1 MHRKANKS
9 CMSGIISDQNKF
21 LIVVAGPTGIGKSAQ
36 SMKLARRFDAEIF
49 SADSRQIY
57 KEMTIGTAKPLQ
69 QELNEI
75 RHHFIDE
82 ISVHEPYSVGK
93 YVADFHQRLEKYFL
107 NHDIAVVTGGTGL
120 YINAVLQGIDTF
132 PDVPAEVAIEINKWY
147 HDFGITYIQD
157 QLREHDPEY
166 FHKVDIQNPR
176 RILRALGVVK
186 ASGQPYSSFLGRV
199 AENNIPFHV
208 IQILLELPREILYNQ
223 INNRVDQMLATG
235 LEQEARNLYH
245 HRHLRAL
252 QTVGYTE
259 MFDYIDGKQD
269 LIKAIDLIKQ
279 NSRRYAKRQIT
290 WFKKYGNWICFHPM
304 SDEDIFKH
312 ISDVTGNNI

>member
-1 MHRKANKS
+1 
-9 CMSGIISDQNKF
+9 MSGIISDQNKF
-21 LIVVAGPTGIGKSAQ
+21 LIVIAGPTGIGKSAL

-57 KEMTIGTAKPLQ
+57 KEMTIGTAKPMR

-75 RHHFIDE
+75 KHHFIDE
-82 ISVHEPYSVGK
+82 ISVHEPYSVGR
-93 YVADFHQRLEKYFL
+93 YVFDFHKRLEKYFL
-107 NHDIAVVTGGTGL
+107 IHDIGVVTGGTGL
-120 YINAVLQGIDTF
+120 YINAVLQGIDMF
-132 PDVPAEVAIEINKWY
+132 PDVPEEISVEINKWY
-147 HDFGITYIQD
+147 HDFGITYIQN
-157 QLREHDPEY
+157 QLLELDPEY

-186 ASGQPYSSFLGRV
+186 ASGQPYSSFLGQV
-199 AENNIPFHV
+199 PENNIPYKV
-208 IQILLELPREILYNQ
+208 IQILLELPREILYHQ
-223 INNRVDQMLATG
+223 INNRVDHMLSTG

-245 HRHLRAL
+245 LKHLRAL

-259 MFDYIDGKQD
+259 MFDYIDGKLD
-269 LIKAIDLIKQ
+269 LSRAIEMIKQ

-304 SDEDIFKH
+304 TDEDIFKY
-312 ISDVTGNNI
+312 ISTVTGNKI

>member
-1 MHRKANKS
+1 
-9 CMSGIISDQNKF
+9 MSGIISDQNKF
-21 LIVVAGPTGIGKSAQ
+21 LIVIAGPTGIGKSAL

-57 KEMTIGTAKPLQ
+57 KEMTIGTAKPMR

-75 RHHFIDE
+75 KHHFIDE
-82 ISVHEPYSVGK
+82 ISVHEPYSVGR
-93 YVADFHQRLEKYFL
+93 YVFDFHKRLEKYFL
-107 NHDIAVVTGGTGL
+107 IHDIGVVTGGTGL
-120 YINAVLQGIDTF
+120 YINAVLQGIDMF
-132 PDVPAEVAIEINKWY
+132 PDVPEEISVEINKWY
-147 HDFGITYIQD
+147 HDFGITYIQN
-157 QLREHDPEY
+157 QLLELDPEY

-186 ASGQPYSSFLGRV
+186 ASEQPYSSFLGQV
-199 AENNIPFHV
+199 PENNIPYKV
-208 IQILLELPREILYNQ
+208 IQILLELPREILYHQ
-223 INNRVDQMLATG
+223 INNRVDHMLSTG

-245 HRHLRAL
+245 LKHLRAL

-259 MFDYIDGKQD
+259 MFDYFDGKQD
-269 LIKAIDLIKQ
+269 LSRAIEMIKQ

-304 SDEDIFKH
+304 TDEDIFKH
-312 ISDVTGNNI
+312 ISAVTGNKI

>member
-1 MHRKANKS
+1 
-9 CMSGIISDQNKF
+9 MSGIISDQNKF
-21 LIVVAGPTGIGKSAQ
+21 LIVIAGPTGIGKSAL

-57 KEMTIGTAKPLQ
+57 KEMTIGTAKPMR

-75 RHHFIDE
+75 KHHFIDE
-82 ISVHEPYSVGK
+82 ISVHEPYSVGR
-93 YVADFHQRLEKYFL
+93 YVFDFHKRLEKYFL
-107 NHDIAVVTGGTGL
+107 IHDIGVVTGGTGL
-120 YINAVLQGIDTF
+120 YINAVLQGIDIF
-132 PDVPAEVAIEINKWY
+132 PDVPEEISVEINKWY
-147 HDFGITYIQD
+147 HDFGITYIQN
-157 QLREHDPEY
+157 QLLELDPEY

-186 ASGQPYSSFLGRV
+186 ASGQPYSSFLGQMP
-199 AENNIPFHV
+199 ENNIPYKV
-208 IQILLELPREILYNQ
+208 IQILLELPREILYHQ
-223 INNRVDQMLATG
+223 INNRVDHMLSTG

-245 HRHLRAL
+245 LKHLRAL

-259 MFDYIDGKQD
+259 MFDYFDGKLD
-269 LIKAIDLIKQ
+269 LSRAIEMIKQ

-304 SDEDIFKH
+304 TDEDIFKH
-312 ISDVTGNNI
+312 ISTVTGNKI

>member
-1 MHRKANKS
+1 
-9 CMSGIISDQNKF
+9 MSGIISDQNKF
-21 LIVVAGPTGIGKSAQ
+21 LIVIAGPTGIGKSAL

-57 KEMTIGTAKPLQ
+57 KEMTIGTAKPMR

-75 RHHFIDE
+75 KHHFIDE
-82 ISVHEPYSVGK
+82 ISVHEPYSVGR
-93 YVADFHQRLEKYFL
+93 YVFDFHKRLEKYFL
-107 NHDIAVVTGGTGL
+107 IHDIGVVTGGTGL
-120 YINAVLQGIDTF
+120 YINAVLQGIDIF
-132 PDVPAEVAIEINKWY
+132 PDVPEEISVEINKCY
-147 HDFGITYIQD
+147 HDFGITYIQN
-157 QLREHDPEY
+157 QLLELDPEY

-186 ASGQPYSSFLGRV
+186 ASGQPYSSFLGQMP
-199 AENNIPFHV
+199 ENNIPYKV
-208 IQILLELPREILYNQ
+208 IQILLELPREILYHQ
-223 INNRVDQMLATG
+223 INNRVDHMLSTG

-245 HRHLRAL
+245 LKHLRAL

-259 MFDYIDGKQD
+259 MFDYIDGKLD
-269 LIKAIDLIKQ
+269 LSRAIEMIKQ

-304 SDEDIFKH
+304 TDEDIFKH
-312 ISDVTGNNI
+312 ISTVTGNKI

>member
-1 MHRKANKS
+1 
-9 CMSGIISDQNKF
+9 MSGIISDQNKF
-21 LIVVAGPTGIGKSAQ
+21 LIVIAGPTGIGKSAL

-57 KEMTIGTAKPLQ
+57 KEMTIGTAKPMR

-75 RHHFIDE
+75 KHHFIDE
-82 ISVHEPYSVGK
+82 ISVHEPYSVGR
-93 YVADFHQRLEKYFL
+93 YVFDFHKRLEKYFL
-107 NHDIAVVTGGTGL
+107 IHDIGVVTGGTGL
-120 YINAVLQGIDTF
+120 YINAVLQGIDMF
-132 PDVPAEVAIEINKWY
+132 PDVPEEISVEINKWY
-147 HDFGITYIQD
+147 HDFGITYIQN
-157 QLREHDPEY
+157 QLLELDPEY

-186 ASGQPYSSFLGRV
+186 ASEQPYSSFLGQV
-199 AENNIPFHV
+199 PENNIPYKV
-208 IQILLELPREILYNQ
+208 IQILLELPREILYHQ
-223 INNRVDQMLATG
+223 INNRVDHMLSTG

-245 HRHLRAL
+245 LKHLRAL

-259 MFDYIDGKQD
+259 MFDYFDGKLD
-269 LIKAIDLIKQ
+269 LSRAIEMIKQ

-304 SDEDIFKH
+304 TDEDIFKH
-312 ISDVTGNNI
+312 ISTVTGNKI

>member
-1 MHRKANKS
+1 
-9 CMSGIISDQNKF
+9 MSGIISDQNKF
-21 LIVVAGPTGIGKSAQ
+21 LIVIAGPTGIGKSAL

-57 KEMTIGTAKPLQ
+57 KEMTIGTAKPMR

-75 RHHFIDE
+75 KHHFIDE
-82 ISVHEPYSVGK
+82 ISVHEPYSVGR
-93 YVADFHQRLEKYFL
+93 YVFDFHKRLEKYFL
-107 NHDIAVVTGGTGL
+107 IHDIGVVTGGTGL
-120 YINAVLQGIDTF
+120 YINAVLQGIDIF
-132 PDVPAEVAIEINKWY
+132 PDVPEEISVEINKWY
-147 HDFGITYIQD
+147 HDFGITYIQN
-157 QLREHDPEY
+157 QLLELDPEY

-186 ASGQPYSSFLGRV
+186 ASGQPYSSFLGQMP
-199 AENNIPFHV
+199 ENNIPYKV
-208 IQILLELPREILYNQ
+208 IQILLELPREILYHQ
-223 INNRVDQMLATG
+223 INNRVDHMLSTG

-245 HRHLRAL
+245 LKHLRAL

-259 MFDYIDGKQD
+259 MFDYFDGKQD
-269 LIKAIDLIKQ
+269 LSRAIEMIKQ

-304 SDEDIFKH
+304 TDEDIFKH
-312 ISDVTGNNI
+312 ISTVTGNKI

>member
-1 MHRKANKS
+1 
-9 CMSGIISDQNKF
+9 MSGIISDQNKF
-21 LIVVAGPTGIGKSAQ
+21 LIVIAGPTGIGKSAL

-57 KEMTIGTAKPLQ
+57 KEMTIGTAKPMR

-75 RHHFIDE
+75 KHHFIDE
-82 ISVHEPYSVGK
+82 ISVHEPYSVGR
-93 YVADFHQRLEKYFL
+93 YVFDFHKRLEKYFL
-107 NHDIAVVTGGTGL
+107 IHDIGVVTGGTGL
-120 YINAVLQGIDTF
+120 YINAVLQGIDMF
-132 PDVPAEVAIEINKWY
+132 PDVPEEISVEINKWY
-147 HDFGITYIQD
+147 HDFGITYIQN
-157 QLREHDPEY
+157 QLLELDPEY

-186 ASGQPYSSFLGRV
+186 ASEQPYSSFLGQV
-199 AENNIPFHV
+199 PENNIPYKV
-208 IQILLELPREILYNQ
+208 IQILLELPREILYHQ
-223 INNRVDQMLATG
+223 INNRVDHMLSTG

-245 HRHLRAL
+245 LKHLRAL

-259 MFDYIDGKQD
+259 MFDYFDGKLD
-269 LIKAIDLIKQ
+269 LSRAIEMIKQ

-304 SDEDIFKH
+304 TDEDIFKH
-312 ISDVTGNNI
+312 ISAVTGNKI

>member
-1 MHRKANKS
+1 
-9 CMSGIISDQNKF
+9 MSGIISDQNKF
-21 LIVVAGPTGIGKSAQ
+21 LIVIAGPTGIGKSAL

-57 KEMTIGTAKPLQ
+57 KEMTIGTAKPMR

-75 RHHFIDE
+75 KHHFIDE
-82 ISVHEPYSVGK
+82 ISVHEPYSVGR
-93 YVADFHQRLEKYFL
+93 YVFDFHKRLEKYFL
-107 NHDIAVVTGGTGL
+107 IHDIGVVTGGTGL
-120 YINAVLQGIDTF
+120 YINAVLQGIDMF
-132 PDVPAEVAIEINKWY
+132 PDVPEEISVEINKWY
-147 HDFGITYIQD
+147 HDFGITYIQN
-157 QLREHDPEY
+157 QLLELDPEY

-186 ASGQPYSSFLGRV
+186 ASEQPYSSFLGQV
-199 AENNIPFHV
+199 PENNIPYKV
-208 IQILLELPREILYNQ
+208 IQILLELPREILYHQ
-223 INNRVDQMLATG
+223 INNRVDHMLSTG

-245 HRHLRAL
+245 LKHLRAL

-259 MFDYIDGKQD
+259 MFDYFDGKQD
-269 LIKAIDLIKQ
+269 LSRAIEMIKQ

-304 SDEDIFKH
+304 TDEDIFKH
-312 ISDVTGNNI
+312 ISTVTGNKI

>member
-1 MHRKANKS
+1 
-9 CMSGIISDQNKF
+9 MSGIISDQNKF
-21 LIVVAGPTGIGKSAQ
+21 LIVIAGPTGIGKSAL

-57 KEMTIGTAKPLQ
+57 KEMTIGTAKPMR

-75 RHHFIDE
+75 KHHFIDE
-82 ISVHEPYSVGK
+82 ISVHEPYSVGR
-93 YVADFHQRLEKYFL
+93 YVFDFHKRLEKYFL
-107 NHDIAVVTGGTGL
+107 IHDIGVVTGGTGL
-120 YINAVLQGIDTF
+120 YINAVLQGIDIF
-132 PDVPAEVAIEINKWY
+132 PDVPEEISVEINKWY
-147 HDFGITYIQD
+147 HDFGITYIQN
-157 QLREHDPEY
+157 QLLELDPEY

-186 ASGQPYSSFLGRV
+186 ASGQPYSSFLGQMP
-199 AENNIPFHV
+199 ENNIPYKV
-208 IQILLELPREILYNQ
+208 IQILLELPREILYHQ
-223 INNRVDQMLATG
+223 INNRVDHMLSTG

-245 HRHLRAL
+245 LKHLRAL

-259 MFDYIDGKQD
+259 MFDYIDGKLD
-269 LIKAIDLIKQ
+269 LSRAIEMIKQ

-304 SDEDIFKH
+304 TDEDIFKH
-312 ISDVTGNNI
+312 ISTVTGNKI